1 MAIFSTNQN
10 RQLYVANAY
19 SATVDDTSA
28 VGTIGGV
35 KVIGE
40 EGEKE
45 LFFLYKG
52 ADNTLKS
59 DRIQL
64 KNLGYAKAIAAADM
78 VAPLKSVK
86 VALDANVNGGA
97 PVGGQDYIL
106 RINLRQW
113 IGMSELDQYFK
124 DAAVHAG
131 ASMTAAQFY
140 TAMKDALD
148 MAFARELGASKTS
161 NPYFTFSADATGIT
175 ITEKEQDWQL
185 GTQSLE
191 RVQFDVVPT
200 TIFFSGEDVEWGT
213 VTDIT
218 PAKSAAVAGST
229 GIGNGK
235 MVADLEYFCMGER
248 GDQYRMVGWPN
259 VIATKYLV
267 DASKEYNMLELHF
280 AFTDTGVNSYRSEKD
295 ITIVAED
302 ASVLNSLISKINTEA
317 GTNIAT
323 I

>member
-1 MAIFSTNQN
+1 MAVFSTNQN

-35 KVIGE
+35 KVVDGA
-40 EGEKE
+40 
-45 LFFLYKG
+45 LHFLYKG

-59 DRIQL
+59 DYIQL
-64 KNLGYAKAIAAADM
+64 KNLDYAKAVAAADM
-78 VAPLKSVK
+78 IAPLKSVK
-86 VALDANVNGGA
+86 VALDANINGGA
-97 PVGGQDYIL
+97 PVGGQDYVL
-106 RINLRQW
+106 RINFRQW
-113 IGMSELDQYFK
+113 IGMSELDQYVK

-131 ASMTAAQFY
+131 AGMTAAQLY
-140 TAMKDALD
+140 TAMKNALD
-148 MAFARELGASKTS
+148 VAFARELGGSKTS
-161 NPYFTFSADATGIT
+161 NPYLSFSADATGIT

-191 RVQFDVVPT
+191 RVLFDVVPT

-235 MVADLEYFCMGER
+235 YIADLEWFCMGER

-259 VIATKYLV
+259 VINTKYLV
-267 DASKEYNMLELHF
+267 DASKEYNVLELHF

-302 ASVLNSLISKINTEA
+302 DSVLNSLISKINTEA

-323 I
+323 L